1 MINNLKDMRNK
12 LLFLLMAVLLLPA
25 TGKAQNGTQASFSVD
40 GVTYVITSSTTVSA
54 TGGVPTLTSLVI
66 PETVTFEGKSYTVT
80 NIGDYAFKDCPLKE
94 AALPS
99 TLLTYG
105 REPFNGSNGLILTS
119 YAVQAPRSS
128 SGYSGAIVS
137 DRDKC
142 TLRVPAIAF
151 DDYYNKDGWNYK
163 NGGYSHFGAMEYF
176 DYEPKTVFIHSD
188 FSFTRV
194 PDTTPDLQLLLSPGA
209 GRLTLNKPMSF
220 GNYTQYIDFTKLG
233 YSTMICNDKVT
244 ASSVKLDVTLD
255 KAKWN
260 FVMFPFDV
268 KVSDIAF
275 NSTSPTFIRKYDGD
289 ARANYRMN
297 KTWVDVKGGTL
308 QAYQGY
314 IIYNGADDLATNEN
328 LTAEISVSGNNGIFM
343 AREVSIPLNQYP
355 SEFAQD
361 CNWNLIGNPYPCF
374 YDLRALG
381 ITNPITVHTYGAYY
395 TVSSLDDYYVL
406 HPFQAFFIQVENGVN
421 SLGFPLEGRSHSSS
435 GISYTRPLNRAG
447 TAEIRKVLNI
457 LLESSQTDFV
467 DRTRIVINEDAKPNY
482 EISRDAAKF
491 FDSGNKLQQIYSI
504 ADGTA
509 YAINERPEG
518 DGMASIGMI
527 IAEAGEYTLRMQ
539 TESDLPVTLVDHE
552 TGTNQRFCADDTY
565 TFSAVPGTISNRFT
579 LLMGQA
585 TGVHQVTGETPS
597 VKDQPVYNLNGQ
609 KVGAA
614 YKGIVIRNGKKII
627 NK

>member
-1 MINNLKDMRNK
+1 MRNK
-12 LLFLLMAVLLLPA
+12 LLFLFMAVLLLPA
-25 TGKAQNGTQASFSVD
+25 TGKAQNEAQASFSVD
-40 GVTYVITSSTTVSA
+40 GVTYVTTSSSTVSA
-54 TGGVPTLTSLVI
+54 TGGASTLTSLVI

-80 NIGDYAFKDCPLKE
+80 EIGHDAFIDCPLTE
-94 AALPS
+94 VTLPS
-99 TLLTYG
+99 TLLICG
-105 REPFNGSNGLILTS
+105 RMPFNGSNGLVITS
-119 YAVQAPRSS
+119 HAVQAPNS
-128 SGYSGAIVS
+128 YSDAIVS

-142 TLRVPAIAF
+142 TLRVPVIAF
-151 DDYYNKDGWNYK
+151 DDYDTKYGWNNKHGSSY
-163 NGGYSHFGAMEYF
+163 NFGTMGF
-176 DYEPKTVFIHSD
+176 IDYEPKTVFVHSD

-194 PDTTPDLQLLLSPGA
+194 PNTTPDLQLLISPGT
-209 GRLTLNKPMSF
+209 GKLTVEKAMSF
-220 GNYTQYIDFTKLG
+220 GNYSQQINLKNDYWDG
-233 YSTMICNDKVT
+233 YFSSIICNDKVT
-244 ASSVKLDVTLD
+244 ASSVKLDVTL
-255 KAKWN
+255 KPAEWN

-297 KTWVDVKGGTL
+297 ETWVDVKGETL

-314 IIYNGADDLATNEN
+314 IIYNGADDLADDES
-328 LTAEISVSGNNGIFM
+328 LTAEIPASGNNGIFM
-343 AREVSIPLNQYP
+343 AREVSISLSHYP

-361 CNWNLIGNPYPCF
+361 CNWNFIGNPYPCF

-381 ITNPITVHTYGAYY
+381 ITNPITVRDYSGYN
-395 TVSSLDDYYVL
+395 TVSPLDDYYVL

-421 SLGFPLEGRSHSSS
+421 NISFPLEGRTHSRS
-435 GISYTRPLNRAG
+435 GISYARPLSRAQASENR
-447 TAEIRKVLNI
+447 EVLNI
-457 LLESSQTDFV
+457 LLESSLTDFT
-467 DRTRIVINEDAKPNY
+467 DRTRIVINEAAKPDY

-504 ADGTA
+504 ANGTA

-518 DGMASIGMI
+518 KGMASIGMI
-527 IAEAGEYTLRMQ
+527 IAEAGDYTLRMQ

-552 TGTNQRFCADDTY
+552 TGTSQRFCAGDTY
-565 TFSAVPGTISNRFT
+565 TFSAVPGTISDRFT

-585 TGVHQVTGETPS
+585 TGIHQVTGKTPS
-597 VKDQPVYNLNGQ
+597 LKDQPIYNLNGQ

-614 YKGIVIRNGKKII
+614 YKGIVIRNGKKNI